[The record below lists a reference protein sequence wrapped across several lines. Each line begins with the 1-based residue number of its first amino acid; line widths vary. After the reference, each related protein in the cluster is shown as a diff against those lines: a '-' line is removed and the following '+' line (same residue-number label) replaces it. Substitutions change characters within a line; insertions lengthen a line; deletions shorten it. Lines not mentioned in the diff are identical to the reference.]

1 MTGNRRNSLRRHGYD
16 YASPGAYFV
25 TACTADRLPLFGK
38 IEDGHMALTRFGNIV
53 SDNWQRVVTLRPDT
67 ELDEFIVMP
76 DHFHAIV
83 WLNAGLHTVGA
94 ADYPPFA
101 GQSKDLSALIRSFKG
116 AVTTAINTAL
126 NMPGHPVWQRGYY
139 DRVVRDERELNAAR
153 EYVQFNVQK
162 CLMMRGTAAQR

>member
-1 MTGNRRNSLRRHGYD
+1 MV
-16 YASPGAYFV
+16 PGPAQ
-25 TACTADRLPLFGK
+25 
-38 IEDGHMALTRFGNIV
+38 IWSN
-53 SDNWQRVVTLRPDT
+53 
-67 ELDEFIVMP
+67 
-76 DHFHAIV
+76 
-83 WLNAGLHTVGA
+83 TVGA

-116 AVTTAINTAL
+116 AVTTAINTAR
-126 NMPGHPVWQRGYY
+126 NTPGRTVWQRGYY